1 MVHVCRMPRY
11 ALALALAL
19 ALFTSLE
26 MASCMAFSGSP
37 LMLRRSPG
45 TASTRKR
52 EREIES
58 HLILE
63 RNFEG
68 QVSSRELL
76 RSMEN
81 DFTC

>member
-52 EREIES
+52 EREIE
-58 HLILE
+58 
-63 RNFEG
+63 R
-68 QVSSRELL
+68 
-76 RSMEN
+76 
-81 DFTC
+81 